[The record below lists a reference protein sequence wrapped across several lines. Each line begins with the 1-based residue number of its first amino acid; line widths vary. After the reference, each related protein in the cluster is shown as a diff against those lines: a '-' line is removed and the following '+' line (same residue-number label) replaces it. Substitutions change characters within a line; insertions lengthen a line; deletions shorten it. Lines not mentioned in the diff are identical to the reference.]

1 MRNGIFIPA
10 IVVRIAVGAVAAAVL
25 AAVAFS
31 ASDAV
36 RYVKME
42 TM

>member
-10 IVVRIAVGAVAAAVL
+10 IVVRIAVGALAAAAV
-25 AAVAFS
+25 AVVLSEAPE
-31 ASDAV
+31 AW
-36 RYVKME
+36 RYIKME

>member
-10 IVVRIAVGAVAAAVL
+10 SVVRIAVAAVAAA
-25 AAVAFS
+25 AVVAIAFN
-31 ASDAV
+31 ASDAW
-36 RYVKME
+36 RYIKME